1 MLIYDIQN
9 YVPQNTVYML
19 NEEIKS
25 LDDKQKAQILMYK
38 FKNPTICLILS
49 IFLGIF
55 GVDRFYLEDFLIGGI
70 KAGLMCMLTFF
81 GAISEEIGENDVLD
95 IIIGFI
101 FIAMIVFWF
110 IDIFLCFIRC
120 KDKNYQKIMEI
131 LNYLKRK

>member
-25 LDDKQKAQILMYK
+25 LDDKQKEQILMYK

-70 KAGLMCMLTFF
+70 KAGLMCMLTFLEPF
-81 GAISEEIGENDVLD
+81 
-95 IIIGFI
+95 
-101 FIAMIVFWF
+101 
-110 IDIFLCFIRC
+110 
-120 KDKNYQKIMEI
+120 QK
-131 LNYLKRK
+131 K